1 MFFYT
6 KAQVKTL
13 QKKALG
19 ELVEY
24 AGGRSHLA
32 KMLDIPLSTINSWID
47 RGMISVRGSNRAS
60 DNPTLSADF
69 PKSRLRPDL

>member
-1 MFFYT
+1 MFLHT
-6 KAQVKTL
+6 KAQVKTM

-19 ELVEY
+19 DLLLF
-24 AGGRSHLA
+24 AGGRVHLA

-47 RGMISVRGSNRAS
+47 RGMISIRGANKVSEH
-60 DNPTLSADF
+60 PTLCSDF